1 MANNLEMGMRGQFI
15 LDAQAERNEKKE
27 SLRAQLEKDVAEFEK
42 NGGKIDEL
50 PGVGNVPRLPS
61 KNIEP
66 YPTRTKK
73 NPYVNFKYNVILR
86 DWCAVTVGRLKEL
99 SRRTGYSVT
108 WLSIRCSGRYQFKY
122 VEYEHVQPFMDDI
135 EQMETDL
142 KLKKITAKYIGE
154 AHEEKN

>member
-50 PGVGNVPRLPS
+50 PGVDNVPRLPS